1 MTCWCVELVVH
12 VCIKPVLTNEI
23 IILKVLNLYTKTIL
37 GLEVFKIRRFYIVYI
52 TTVIRYNA
60 NVHYVLDILGE

>member
-1 MTCWCVELVVH
+1 MYQTS
-12 VCIKPVLTNEI
+12 LTNEI

-37 GLEVFKIRRFYIVYI
+37 GLVVFKIRRFYIVYI
-52 TTVIRYNA
+52 TTVIRSNA